1 MFSVRL
7 ENYKFTLVIPIS
19 LKSGVPI
26 LVFSLP
32 VLHSHS
38 LTVRNLV
45 PVILILPLSDQPL
58 FCCLC
63 SLLQRTGAPLGPWAL
78 APCLGLPCSAPC
90 PPCPTQAS
98 TYHTRQLPTSLVGT
112 TLLTPL
118 RLIPAYPSPKWTP
131 SLPLLQIHARDRCSY
146 SAWALSAY
154 KRPPSVPPQVFE
166 A

>member
-154 KRPPSVPPQVFE
+154 KRPPSVPPQAFE